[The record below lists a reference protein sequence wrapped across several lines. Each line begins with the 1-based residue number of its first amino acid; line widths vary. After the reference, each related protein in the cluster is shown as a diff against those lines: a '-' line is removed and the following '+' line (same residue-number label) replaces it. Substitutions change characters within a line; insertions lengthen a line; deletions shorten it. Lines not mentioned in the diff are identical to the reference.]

1 MPLFYKLAIIL
12 LTCTLQSQ
20 IAFAKWEEER
30 DLTTNGKEELVYYYK
45 TNDQGQKLVLDKYK
59 KRLIFIRKDRLLKRR
74 IYQMRID
81 GVPVDVM
88 SDPFSHY
95 PEQTAI
101 TFDNQDEILKK
112 LFFAKEIQLDVRY
125 GREQA
130 LSTFQ
135 IR

>member
-12 LTCTLQSQ
+12 LACTLQSQ

>member
-1 MPLFYKLAIIL
+1 MSFFYKLAIIL
-12 LTCTLQSQ
+12 LASILQSQ

-59 KRLIFIRKDRLLKRR
+59 KRLIFIRKDRLVKRR
-74 IYQMRID
+74 IYHMRID
-81 GVPVDVM
+81 GVSVDVM

-101 TFDNQDEILKK
+101 TFDHQDEILKK
-112 LFFAKEIQLDVRY
+112 LFLAKEIQLDVRY
-125 GREQA
+125 GRDQA
-130 LSTFQ
+130 VSTFQ

>member
-12 LTCTLQSQ
+12 LAYTLQSQ

-81 GVPVDVM
+81 GFPVDVM

-112 LFFAKEIQLDVRY
+112 LFFANEIQLDVRY

-130 LSTFQ
+130 VSTFQ